1 MTPLR
6 QRFINDLRLRNLSP
20 RTIECYV
27 AHVAAFARHFGRSPE
42 QLDQE
47 HIREYQLHLRDEK
60 QASWSLFNQAVC
72 ALRFLYKVTL
82 PSPWAVEHIPYG
94 KRPKSLP
101 VVLSREEVQRLLA
114 CVERPVHRLLL
125 TTLYAAGLRL
135 SEGLHLQVSDVDSA
149 RMILHIRSGKGQKDR
164 FVPLSPKLLVD
175 LRSWWQLRRPTT
187 WLFPGRDCEPLCA
200 GSVQRACRAAA
211 IAAGLAKHATP
222 HTLRH
227 SYATHLLEAGLDVRT
242 LQKLLGHNQLGTT
255 ALYTHVTDERL
266 KGVISPW
273 DLPVVQASP
282 SATSCEP
289 TPPTTA
295 RPAEERSPLAKPKP

>member
-47 HIREYQLHLRDEK
+47 HIRQYQLHLRDEK

-72 ALRFLYKVTL
+72 ALRFFYKVTL

-135 SEGLHLQVSDVDSA
+135 SEGLHLQARDIDSA

-164 FVPLSPKLLVD
+164 FVPLSPKLLDD
-175 LRSWWQLRRPTT
+175 LRAWWQLRRPTT
-187 WLFPGRDCEPLCA
+187 WLFPGRHNQPLNA
-200 GSVQRACRAAA
+200 GSVQRACRAGA

-266 KGVISPW
+266 RGVVSPW
-273 DLPVVQASP
+273 DLPVVHASP
-282 SATSCEP
+282 SATLCEP
-289 TPPTTA
+289 MLPTTA
-295 RPAEERSPLAKPKP
+295 APAEERSPPAKQQP

>member
-6 QRFINDLRLRNLSP
+6 QRYLNDLRLRNCSP

-42 QLDQE
+42 QLDQQ
-47 HIREYQLHLRDEK
+47 HIREYQLHLRDVK
-60 QASWSLFNQAVC
+60 HASWSFFNQAVC
-72 ALRFLYKVTL
+72 ALRFFYKVTL
-82 PSPWAVEHIPYG
+82 SSPWAVEHIPYG

-101 VVLSREEVQRLLA
+101 VVLSREEVHQLLA
-114 CVERPVHRLLL
+114 CVERPVYRLLL
-125 TTLYAAGLRL
+125 TTLYAAGLRI
-135 SEGLHLQVSDVDSA
+135 SEGLHLQVPDVDSA
-149 RMILHIRSGKGQKDR
+149 RMVLHIRSGKGQKDR
-164 FVPLSPKLLVD
+164 FVPLSPKLRDD
-175 LRSWWQLRRPTT
+175 LRTWWRLRRPTT
-187 WLFPGRDCEPLCA
+187 WLFPGRNNYPLSA
-200 GSVQRACRAAA
+200 SGVQRACRAAA

-266 KGVISPW
+266 QGVVSPW
-273 DLPVVQASP
+273 DLPGAHDSP
-282 SATSCEP
+282 SATSCEV

-295 RPAEERSPLAKPKP
+295 APAEEPLPPVKRKP

>member
-6 QRFINDLRLRNLSP
+6 QRYINDLRLRNLSP
-20 RTIECYV
+20 RTIKCYV

-42 QLDQE
+42 HLDQE
-47 HIREYQLHLRDEK
+47 HIRQYQLHLRDVK

-72 ALRFLYKVTL
+72 ALRFFYKVTL
-82 PSPWAVEHIPYG
+82 SSPWGVEHIPYA

-101 VVLSREEVQRLLA
+101 VVLSREEVQQLLA
-114 CVERPVHRLLL
+114 CVDRPCYRLLL

-135 SEGLHLQVSDVDSA
+135 SEGLHLQARDIDSA
-149 RMILHIRSGKGQKDR
+149 RMILHIRNGKGQKDR
-164 FVPLSPKLLVD
+164 LVPLSPKLLD
-175 LRSWWQLRRPTT
+175 ELRWWWRWRRPTT
-187 WLFPGRDCEPLCA
+187 WLFPGRDNQPLNA
-200 GSVQRACRAAA
+200 SAVQRACRLAA
-211 IAAGLAKHATP
+211 ITAGLAKHATP

-242 LQKLLGHNQLGTT
+242 LQKLLGHSQLGTT

-266 KGVISPW
+266 RGIVSPW
-273 DLPVVQASP
+273 DLPLGPASP

-295 RPAEERSPLAKPKP
+295 APVEERSRRAKRKP

>member
-1 MTPLR
+1 VTLLR
-6 QRFINDLRLRNLSP
+6 QRFLDDLRLRNLSP

-27 AHVAAFARHFGRSPE
+27 AHVAAFARHFGRSPD

-47 HIREYQLHLRDEK
+47 HIRQYQLHLRDQK

-72 ALRFLYKVTL
+72 ALRFFYKVTL
-82 PSPWAVEHIPYG
+82 PSPWAVEHLPYA
-94 KRPKSLP
+94 KRPRSLP
-101 VVLSREEVQRLLA
+101 AVLSREEVQQLLA
-114 CVERPVHRLLL
+114 CVDRPSYRLLL

-135 SEGLHLQVSDVDSA
+135 SEGLHLQARDIDSA

-164 FVPLSPKLLVD
+164 FVPLSPKLLDD
-175 LRSWWQLRRPTT
+175 LRAWWRLRRLTT
-187 WLFPGRDCEPLCA
+187 WLFPGRNNQPLSA
-200 GSVQRACRAAA
+200 SGVQRACQAAA

-227 SYATHLLEAGLDVRT
+227 SYATHLLEAGLDIRT
-242 LQKLLGHNQLGTT
+242 LQKLLGHSQLGTT

-266 KGVISPW
+266 RGVFSPW
-273 DLPVVQASP
+273 DLPVELASP
-282 SATSCEP
+282 SATLCEP

-295 RPAEERSPLAKPKP
+295 APAEERSRRAKRKP

>member
-6 QRFINDLRLRNLSP
+6 QRYINDLRLRNCSP

-47 HIREYQLHLRDEK
+47 DIRQYQLHLRDVK
-60 QASWSLFNQAVC
+60 HASWSLFNQAVC
-72 ALRFLYKVTL
+72 ALRFFYKVTL
-82 PSPWAVEHIPYG
+82 PSPWAVEQIPYA

-101 VVLSREEVQRLLA
+101 VVLSREEVHQLLA
-114 CVERPVHRLLL
+114 CVERTVHRLLL
-125 TTLYAAGLRL
+125 TTLYAAGLRI
-135 SEGLHLQVSDVDSA
+135 SEGLHLQVRDVDSA
-149 RMILHIRSGKGQKDR
+149 RMLLHIRNGKGQKDR
-164 FVPLSPKLLVD
+164 FVPLSPKLLDD
-175 LRSWWQLRRPTT
+175 LRKWWQLRRPTT
-187 WLFPGRDCEPLCA
+187 WLFPGRDQQPLHA
-200 GSVQRACRAAA
+200 TGVQRACRAAA
-211 IAAGLAKHATP
+211 IAAGLAKQATP

-266 KGVISPW
+266 RGVVSPW
-273 DLPVVQASP
+273 DLPVVRDSL
-282 SATSCEP
+282 SAMSFEA

-295 RPAEERSPLAKPKP
+295 APAEEPSPPVKRKP